1 MDAHATTL
9 LKELVAIPTPTGFEY
24 DGMKLLARYLKKAG
38 ISSPRIDVH
47 GNLCACLNADAPI
60 RVMIE
65 GHCDEIGFIV
75 QHIDDDGFL
84 YMAPL
89 GGVTVPTVLSE
100 RIIIQGRKGPV
111 NGVFG
116 GRPIHLMSP
125 SERDNCAPKE
135 LTQIFVDIGAKSKKD
150 ALTMV
155 DLGNP
160 AVVDSGWRPLGNDRI
175 ACRGFDNR
183 IGAFIVTEVMRR
195 LAKEKINVAVH
206 MVASVQEEIG
216 LVGGYTASYDINPH
230 IGFCVDVT
238 FASDAQKEDKRS
250 VGDVRLGNGPVIG
263 VGPTYHQKLNE
274 MIQKAAKKT
283 KIETQIQV
291 RGRGTGTCAWA
302 MRMTRSG
309 AAVAQFSI
317 PLRYMHSPI
326 ETLSLS
332 DVEQTI
338 ALMVASIKAIPA
350 DVNLLPEQP

>member
-1 MDAHATTL
+1 MDAQATTL

-47 GNLCACLNADAPI
+47 GNLCACLNATAPV

-100 RIIIQGRKGPV
+100 RIIIQGKNGPV

-116 GRPIHLMSP
+116 GRPIHLMSA
-125 SERDNCAPKE
+125 SERENCAPKE
-135 LTQIFVDIGAKSKKD
+135 LTQIFVDIGAKNKKD
-150 ALTMV
+150 ALTLV
-155 DLGNP
+155 DLGSP
-160 AVVDSGWRPLGNDRI
+160 AVVDSGWRPLGNDRV

-195 LAKEKINVAVH
+195 LAKEKINVALH

-216 LVGGYTASYDINPH
+216 LVGGYTTAYDINPH
-230 IGFCVDVT
+230 IGLCVDVT

-250 VGDVRLGNGPVIG
+250 VGDVRLGAGPVLG
-263 VGPTYHQKLNE
+263 VGPTYHQKLNA
-274 MIQKAAKKT
+274 IIAKAAKKA

-309 AAVAQFSI
+309 AAVAQLSI

-326 ETLSLS
+326 ETLSLG
-332 DVEQTI
+332 DVEETI

-350 DVNLLPEQP
+350 DVDLLPEQP